1 MGRRT
6 TMSDI
11 ARRAGVSR
19 VAVSYALNDRP
30 GVSEAVR
37 ERILRIAAETGFNAS
52 VPAKALHGAA
62 AHAIGLTLSRPTPGL
77 SVEGFRRKLISGVQ
91 AELAGHGF
99 GLVLQF
105 VTGLDDELAVHRRWQ
120 GERRVDGVIVCD
132 LHVDD
137 PRPDALTA
145 MGLPAV
151 ILAEPASADAEP
163 ASGGAGPAYLWA
175 DGGVAVE
182 QIVGHLAGL
191 GHTRV
196 VRVGGPVSLLRSV
209 RLDGAFAAAC
219 ARAGIEQTSIATDR
233 TGDAGA
239 QVTRRVLSSTPRPTA
254 IVYDDDVMAVA
265 GMGVAR
271 EMGLEVPRDLSLVAC
286 DDSPLCQAVRPALT
300 VLSRDVGA
308 YGGAAVRLLFEGI
321 DGRRPRRVRDR
332 PATLVTRESTGRAPD
347 MISYTDTIRLIT

>member
-19 VAVSYALNDRP
+19 VAVSYALNGRP
-30 GVSEAVR
+30 GVSDAVR

-52 VPAKALHGAA
+52 VPAKAMHGAA

-91 AELAGHGF
+91 AELAGPGF

-105 VTGLDDELAVHRRWQ
+105 VAGSDDELAVYRRWH

-137 PRPDALTA
+137 PRPEALTA

-151 ILAEPASADAEP
+151 VLGEPAAGPGAD
-163 ASGGAGPAYLWA
+163 AGPAYLWS
-175 DGGVAVE
+175 DGAVAME
-182 QIVGHLAGL
+182 QVVGHLAGL
-191 GHTRV
+191 GHARV
-196 VRVGGPVSLLRSV
+196 VRVGGPAPLLHAA
-209 RLDGAFAAAC
+209 RLTEAFASAC
-219 ARAGIEQTSIATDR
+219 ARAGIEQTSYATDR
-233 TGDAGA
+233 TGEAGA

-254 IVYDDDVMAVA
+254 IVYDNDVMAVA

-271 EMGLEVPRDLSLVAC
+271 EMGLDVPRDLSLVAC

-300 VLSRDVGA
+300 VLGRDVGA
-308 YGGAAVRLLFEGI
+308 YGGHAVRLLFELIG
-321 DGRRPRRVRDR
+321 GARPRLVRDA
-332 PATLVTRESTGRAPD
+332 PATLVARGSTGEAA
-347 MISYTDTIRLIT
+347 I